1 MSLGT
6 LMMSYKHWFF
16 KKETD
21 PSILGLELL
30 SYIAFNKSLISFL
43 IFTVFCTLIF
53 YIIFID
59 FELANFYYINAFL
72 QQ

>member
-1 MSLGT
+1 
-6 LMMSYKHWFF
+6 MMSYKHSFF

-30 SYIAFNKSLISFL
+30 SYIGFKKSLISFL
-43 IFTVFCTLIF
+43 IFTVFCMLIF

-72 QQ
+72 YNKLNWI